1 MSTQFSISHNL
12 PHAPTSFIGRSF
24 EIADLLALLDNGD
37 CSLLSLVGPGGIGK
51 TRLAIEVASRNIDK
65 FSDGVFFI
73 PLAPL
78 SNPDNIVTSV
88 ANSLGLHLSNE
99 GTPREQLL
107 NYLRERK
114 VLLVLDNFEHLLDGV
129 DIVADMLITCA
140 QIKILVT
147 SREALNLQEEWI
159 RQIKGMR
166 FPENTIINDMKS
178 YSAVRLFME
187 RANQIRGDFDEL
199 ACAIRICQI
208 VEGMPLAIELAS
220 AWLKVMSCEQIIQEI
235 QRNIDFL
242 VTKSRNIDE
251 RHRSI
256 RAVFDQSWE
265 MLSVEEQTV
274 LGRLSVFHGGFE
286 LEAAE
291 QVADASVFN
300 LSEFVEKSLLKV
312 TTSGRYE
319 MHELLRQYAEQ
330 HLEANGNLDT
340 IQDAHSTY
348 YLRFMQQREADIK
361 GWRQF
366 EGLDEIEADFE
377 NVRTAWIWAIQ
388 RNKYD
393 DLDGAIECLDWFCA
407 YRDRWQEG
415 HELFLFARQNLSLS
429 SGNVP
434 HPVWGRI
441 VVRDE
446 GYGGFA
452 PYEQSRAQ
460 IEQCLEIAKQD
471 DNRREVAYCLNAL
484 GNATYG
490 TAGDHGT
497 AVTFWGQALALYT
510 ELHDTNYIAW
520 IHYRMG
526 VCYGAMKQG
535 NKFSEFVRQGLKL
548 MHRKGD
554 QIGIYMIITAI
565 DSGLWSSDDGKNT
578 SYNEEIEATITKLG
592 GWHGWVY
599 YDVDKCIQ
607 YFFSGDFEK
616 ARTLAT
622 EVIERSSNFTNP
634 TTRAML
640 ESRPSIMIGLMS
652 CIQAD
657 YVTAKRIF
665 KEIKANESVDY
676 PISFDPKVDLGF
688 AIIAMGQGEYEV
700 AQRHLQDGM
709 TFAFDSQQ
717 FIATSWYLSVA
728 NILMAH
734 ESKLEQ
740 AVELLGL
747 AYHYAPNTIGW
758 LDKWS
763 LLSRVRADLEAELG
777 LDGFASAWERGK
789 NSDLDTIVQQVL
801 SWLNEDS
808 PESETANQRL
818 IEPLTPR
825 ELEVLQLIVSGLDN
839 QEISQKLYIAVPTVK
854 KHINRI
860 FSKLGVDSRA
870 KAIVRARELHLD
882 S

>member
-330 HLEANGNLDT
+330 HLE
-340 IQDAHSTY
+340 
-348 YLRFMQQREADIK
+348 
-361 GWRQF
+361 
-366 EGLDEIEADFE
+366 DE
-377 NVRTAWIWAIQ
+377 R
-388 RNKYD
+388 
-393 DLDGAIECLDWFCA
+393 
-407 YRDRWQEG
+407 
-415 HELFLFARQNLSLS
+415 
-429 SGNVP
+429 
-434 HPVWGRI
+434 
-441 VVRDE
+441 
-446 GYGGFA
+446 
-452 PYEQSRAQ
+452 
-460 IEQCLEIAKQD
+460 
-471 DNRREVAYCLNAL
+471 
-484 GNATYG
+484 
-490 TAGDHGT
+490 
-497 AVTFWGQALALYT
+497 
-510 ELHDTNYIAW
+510 
-520 IHYRMG
+520 
-526 VCYGAMKQG
+526 
-535 NKFSEFVRQGLKL
+535 
-548 MHRKGD
+548 
-554 QIGIYMIITAI
+554 
-565 DSGLWSSDDGKNT
+565 
-578 SYNEEIEATITKLG
+578 
-592 GWHGWVY
+592 
-599 YDVDKCIQ
+599 
-607 YFFSGDFEK
+607 
-616 ARTLAT
+616 
-622 EVIERSSNFTNP
+622 
-634 TTRAML
+634 
-640 ESRPSIMIGLMS
+640 
-652 CIQAD
+652 
-657 YVTAKRIF
+657 
-665 KEIKANESVDY
+665 
-676 PISFDPKVDLGF
+676 
-688 AIIAMGQGEYEV
+688 
-700 AQRHLQDGM
+700 
-709 TFAFDSQQ
+709 
-717 FIATSWYLSVA
+717 
-728 NILMAH
+728 
-734 ESKLEQ
+734 
-740 AVELLGL
+740 
-747 AYHYAPNTIGW
+747 
-758 LDKWS
+758 
-763 LLSRVRADLEAELG
+763 
-777 LDGFASAWERGK
+777 
-789 NSDLDTIVQQVL
+789 
-801 SWLNEDS
+801 
-808 PESETANQRL
+808 
-818 IEPLTPR
+818 
-825 ELEVLQLIVSGLDN
+825 
-839 QEISQKLYIAVPTVK
+839 
-854 KHINRI
+854 
-860 FSKLGVDSRA
+860 
-870 KAIVRARELHLD
+870 
-882 S
+882 